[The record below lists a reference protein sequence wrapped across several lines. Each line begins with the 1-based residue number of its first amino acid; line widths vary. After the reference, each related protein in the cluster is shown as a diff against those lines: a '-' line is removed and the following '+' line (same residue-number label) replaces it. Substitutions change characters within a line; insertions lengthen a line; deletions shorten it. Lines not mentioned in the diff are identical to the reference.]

1 MFEEACF
8 SCGGP
13 TAGSLYCSDA
23 CERKD
28 KEPLAQEPSTTT
40 IGGRT
45 IPSPPPFSSPLFGA
59 VPALVPSSRSGR
71 ANSSASSP
79 TTSSPN
85 TSPSPW
91 AESQNVVNGSP
102 PPTLYL
108 PPQAYPSSR
117 PQPVAPDPVKI
128 PPSSSFVGSIEA
140 LRDGG
145 GETLKFTRR
154 PGPTNNPTSPLAL
167 FPVGRHVRTSSS
179 AYGSVS
185 SSLGLSSIDGRAAN
199 GVRTD
204 RPPPVGFSSPRI
216 KSDSSVVIR
225 RTKGSDSRGI
235 SDDDAPG
242 GPLDRDVFVPPSY
255 TNSAFARIPPY
266 HQDFAP
272 PPLPLSPRVAPS
284 SDGPRPSPSR
294 RRSVPMHH
302 CSNSPTSNAISST
315 SSQSTVAP
323 SSRNNLQSPLASS
336 EMLPPALP
344 HVGRGRSQRT
354 DEHSVDSSHHTS
366 SRSRS
371 SALGSRSGTRSRTR
385 EGEDRP
391 RRGSSRSEIDD
402 EPRRGRRGSSRLSE
416 GSTSEAGD
424 ESEREMSRGRRER
437 DQTVTRG
444 RGASGRTSD
453 PPPPSQPR
461 LGPTTEYL
469 PVFDRTPE
477 HRGRDLS
484 TSPDSLANGG
494 GATIRGRR
502 PTVTVK
508 PSAFTA
514 LNGGGTVRTE
524 APSSS
529 ASRSR
534 DRRVREEVDSAGR
547 EDHRAAVE
555 DLRGRLQGVKVQAS

>member
-1 MFEEACF
+1 M
-8 SCGGP
+8 
-13 TAGSLYCSDA
+13 
-23 CERKD
+23 
-28 KEPLAQEPSTTT
+28 
-40 IGGRT
+40 
-45 IPSPPPFSSPLFGA
+45 
-59 VPALVPSSRSGR
+59 PSSRSGR
-71 ANSSASSP
+71 ANSSSSSP

-91 AESQNVVNGSP
+91 SESQNVVNGSP
-102 PPTLYL
+102 PPTLHL

-117 PQPVAPDPVKI
+117 PQPVAPEPVKI
-128 PPSSSFVGSIEA
+128 PPSSSFVGSVEA

-199 GVRTD
+199 GARTD
-204 RPPPVGFSSPRI
+204 RPPPIGFSSPRI
-216 KSDSSVVIR
+216 KSDSSVVIKR
-225 RTKGSDSRGI
+225 SKGNDSRAI
-235 SDDDAPG
+235 SDDDEG
-242 GPLDRDVFVPPSY
+242 GQGVPLDRADVYVPPSY

-266 HQDFAP
+266 HHEFPP
-272 PPLPLSPRVAPS
+272 PPLPLSPRVTPS
-284 SDGPRPSPSR
+284 SDGARPSPSR

-302 CSNSPTSNAISST
+302 CSGSPTSNSVPSN

-323 SSRNNLQSPLASS
+323 LSLNRPSPLSPLVLS

-344 HVGRGRSQRT
+344 HVGRGRTART
-354 DEHSVDSSHHTS
+354 EDRDGDSHTS

-371 SALGSRSGTRSRTR
+371 SALVSRSGTRSRTR

-416 GSTSEAGD
+416 DSTSEAGD

-437 DQTVTRG
+437 DQAVTRG
-444 RGASGRTSD
+444 RGSSGRTSD
-453 PPPPSQPR
+453 PPPTQPR

-502 PTVTVK
+502 ATVVTK

-514 LNGGGTVRTE
+514 LNGGGTLQTK

-555 DLRGRLQGVKVQAS
+555 DLRGRMQGVKVQAS